1 LADGGRYTDSKY
13 AWYNPDTG
21 SYLYHTETNGEY
33 ADPFFEEENE
43 AREYLERLAESR
55 TKAEY
60 EKLSLHK
67 LKSKK
72 IGETVEVLT
81 DQAGIHDFAT
91 DGGRPEDTHQIPN
104 PKPERL
110 WFWYEPAS
118 DRILQE
124 EVEPYDVR
132 GIFASEEDARE
143 FIEWY
148 TERYDIPVV
157 NYFELYSAE
166 IELEG
171 YGRRHV
177 GDKDRYGMEEPPEQA
192 NLSDIAWKEGD
203 DA

>member
-1 LADGGRYTDSKY
+1 LEADTGRDEFGEILVPDGGRYTHTKY

-33 ADPFFEEENE
+33 ADPFFDEENE
-43 AREYLERLAESR
+43 AREYLERLAESG

-60 EKLSLHK
+60 ENLSLHK

-124 EVEPYDVR
+124 EVAPYDVR

-143 FIEWY
+143 FIE
-148 TERYDIPVV
+148 
-157 NYFELYSAE
+157 
-166 IELEG
+166 
-171 YGRRHV
+171 
-177 GDKDRYGMEEPPEQA
+177 
-192 NLSDIAWKEGD
+192 
-203 DA
+203 

>member
-1 LADGGRYTDSKY
+1 LADGGRYTDTKY

-33 ADPFFEEENE
+33 ADPFFDEENE
-43 AREYLERLAESR
+43 ARESLERLAESG

-60 EKLSLHK
+60 ENLSLHT
-67 LKSKK
+67 LKMKK

-124 EVEPYDVR
+124 EVKPYNVCAM
-132 GIFASEEDARE
+132 FASEQDARE
-143 FIEWY
+143 FINWY
-148 TERYDIPVV
+148 TEFHDVPLI
-157 NYFELYSAE
+157 NFFDLYSAE
-166 IELEG
+166 IDLEG
-171 YGRRHV
+171 LGRRQH
-177 GDKDRYGMEEPPEQA
+177 GGQEAEKNNNPAGPPEQA
-192 NLSDIAWKEGD
+192 DFSNFRSNQL
-203 DA
+203 